1 MKLRTLSCQF
11 RNRVSCRNCE
21 RRNWHA
27 ENTRELEKRVTNCCV
42 TPINNEKSRKK
53 RVVVL
58 NPRSESCGKCH
69 LNCTKTAPS
78 RNVCKCVCFLLVPN
92 KMVALIHGSLR
103 FVPASK
109 GVSIMGPSFWI
120 PQASS
125 RIEVSDTVMC
135 SRSNRNLQPSAYSSF
150 SFHVIVWECFLANA
164 SSFQEEQRISFF
176 VVLKTSAV

>member
-92 KMVALIHGSLR
+92 KMVALFHGSLR
-103 FVPASK
+103 FVPGSK
-109 GVSIMGPSFWI
+109 GVSIMGHHSGYR
-120 PQASS
+120 S
-125 RIEVSDTVMC
+125 RLLRESKWVTQWCVPEAIETC
-135 SRSNRNLQPSAYSSF
+135 NHQHTHL
-150 SFHVIVWECFLANA
+150 FL
-164 SSFQEEQRISFF
+164 F
-176 VVLKTSAV
+176 TS